1 MHILRQITI
10 KSRLSLIISALVIGL
25 AILSI
30 VSLYNV
36 YQTLYS
42 QQQEKVQ
49 QEVEAA
55 ISLVDHFHKLQLSG
69 ELTEQQAQKQ
79 AQSLLMAFRY
89 GNNNYVWINDLR
101 PNMIM
106 HPFKPQ
112 LNGKPIGHVKDPDG
126 TPLFINMVN
135 VIKTSGEG
143 FVPYKWPK
151 PGAENPV
158 DKISFVKLFSP
169 WNWIIGSGAYI
180 DNIDEIFAKQR
191 DIVLLIS
198 FILAASIGIIVYVIG
213 KSILVP
219 ARAASNLMKNI
230 AQGDGDLTKQLDHKG
245 KDEISGLS
253 HYFNL
258 FTEKMRLSL
267 LEITQSSQQVM
278 QNAELL
284 SQTSK
289 SNNDFVQIQSDN
301 TTQVA
306 TAMEQMT
313 ANIKEVSSNAEAA
326 EQAAEQARENTSS
339 SKKVVSTTISQIN
352 GLSKDIDQVSD
363 VITHLAEE
371 SQNIGAV
378 LDVIRS
384 IAEQTNLLAL
394 NAAIEAARA
403 GEQGRGFA
411 VVADEVRT
419 LASRTG
425 QSTDEIQLMIQKL
438 QAGANQAVSAV
449 RISQETS
456 IATVEGA
463 TKADASLN
471 EIDRLM
477 DTILDMN
484 SQIARAT
491 EQQSYAADEV
501 NLRINELADMT
512 NESVEMTENLA
523 SASIELKKNSDEV
536 SKIIHHFKLQ

>member
-1 MHILRQITI
+1 MQLLRRFTI

-25 AILSI
+25 TILSS

-36 YQTLYS
+36 YQTLYT

-55 ISLVDHFHKLQLSG
+55 TSIVEHFHKMQVSG
-69 ELTEQQAQKQ
+69 ELTEQQAKAQ
-79 AQSLLMAFRY
+79 AISTLKDFRY
-89 GNNNYVWINDLR
+89 DNNNYVWINDLQ

-112 LNGKPIGHVKDPDG
+112 LNGKPIGQVKDPNG
-126 TPLFINMVN
+126 TFLFMDMIAVVRAN
-135 VIKTSGEG
+135 GQG

-151 PGAENPV
+151 PGAEDPV
-158 DKISFVKLFSP
+158 DKVSFVKHFTP
-169 WNWIIGSGAYI
+169 WNWIVGSGVYI
-180 DNIDEIFAKQR
+180 DNIDTIYAKQR
-191 DIVLLIS
+191 NILLLIS
-198 FILAASIGIIVYVIG
+198 LLVLTVLALIVYVIG
-213 KSILVP
+213 QSILVP
-219 ARAASNLMKNI
+219 ARAASSLMKNI
-230 AQGDGDLTKQLDHKG
+230 AQGDGDLTKQLDNKG
-245 KDEISGLS
+245 NDEISGLS

-267 LEITQSSQQVM
+267 LEISSSSSQVM
-278 QNAELL
+278 NSAELL
-284 SQTSK
+284 AETSAN
-289 SNNDFVQIQSDN
+289 NNDFVQMQSDN

-306 TAMEQMT
+306 AAMEQMT
-313 ANIKEVSSNAEAA
+313 ANIREVSSNAEAA

-339 SKKVVSTTISQIN
+339 SKKIVSTTISQIT
-352 GLSKDIDQVSD
+352 GLSEDIDKVSD

-378 LDVIRS
+378 LDVIRG

-425 QSTDEIQLMIQKL
+425 QSTDEIQQMIQKL
-438 QAGANQAVSAV
+438 QTGANQAVSAV
-449 RISQETS
+449 KVSQETS
-456 IATVEGA
+456 STTVAGA
-463 TKADASLN
+463 EKADASLN

-477 DTILDMN
+477 DTIVDMN
-484 SQIARAT
+484 AQIARAT
-491 EQQSYAADEV
+491 EQQSSAADEV
-501 NLRINELADMT
+501 NLRINDLSGMT
-512 NESVEMTENLA
+512 HESISSTEKLA
-523 SASIELKKNSDEV
+523 SASIELKKSSDDV
-536 SKIIHHFKLQ
+536 SDIVSHFKLQ

>member
-1 MHILRQITI
+1 MHLLRKLTI

-25 AILSI
+25 AILSS

-42 QQQEKVQ
+42 QQQEKVK
-49 QEVEAA
+49 QEVESATS
-55 ISLVDHFHKLQLSG
+55 IVQHFHALQLSG
-69 ELTEQQAQKQ
+69 ELTEQQAQEN
-79 AQSLLMAFRY
+79 ATSLLAKFRY
-89 GNNNYVWINDLR
+89 GNNNYVWINDLQ
-101 PNMIM
+101 PMMIM

-112 LNGKPIGHVKDPDG
+112 LNGKPVGQVKDPDG
-126 TPLFINMVN
+126 TLLFIDMVN
-135 VIKTSGEG
+135 IVKAQGQG

-151 PGAENPV
+151 PGADEPV
-158 DKISFVKLFSP
+158 DKISFVKLFTP
-169 WNWIIGSGAYI
+169 WGWVIGSGVYI
-180 DNIDEIFAKQR
+180 DNIDNIYASQR
-191 DIVLLIS
+191 NVVLIIS
-198 FILAASIGIIVYVIG
+198 FFLATIIGLIVYVIG

-219 ARAASNLMKNI
+219 ARAASELMKNI
-230 AQGDGDLTKQLDHKG
+230 AQGDGDLTKQLDNKG
-245 KDEISGLS
+245 RDEISGLS

-267 LEITQSSQQVM
+267 LEITSSSEQVM
-278 QNAELL
+278 QSAELL
-284 SQTSK
+284 AQTSQ

-306 TAMEQMT
+306 AAMEQMT
-313 ANIKEVSSNAEAA
+313 ANIKEVSNNAEAA
-326 EQAAEQARENTSS
+326 EQAAEQARENTTLGKEIVSS
-339 SKKVVSTTISQIN
+339 TITQITE
-352 GLSKDIDQVSD
+352 LSEDIDKVSD

-378 LDVIRS
+378 LDVIRG

-425 QSTDEIQLMIQKL
+425 QSTDEIQQMIQKL
-438 QAGANQAVSAV
+438 QTGANQAVLAV
-449 RISQETS
+449 QTSQKTS
-456 IATVEGA
+456 KSTVEGA
-463 TKADASLN
+463 EKADASLS

-477 DTILDMN
+477 DIILDMN

-491 EQQSYAADEV
+491 EQQASAADEV
-501 NLRINELADMT
+501 NLRVNDLAGMT
-512 NESVEMTENLA
+512 SESVATTEKLA
-523 SASIELKKNSDEV
+523 SASTLLKSSSDEV
-536 SKIIHHFKLQ
+536 AKIVGQFKLQ

>member
-1 MHILRQITI
+1 MHLLRKLTI

-25 AILSI
+25 AILSS

-42 QQQEKVQ
+42 QQQEKVK
-49 QEVEAA
+49 QEVESATS
-55 ISLVDHFHKLQLSG
+55 IVQHFHALQLSG
-69 ELTEQQAQKQ
+69 ELTEQQAQEN
-79 AQSLLMAFRY
+79 ATSLLAKFRY
-89 GNNNYVWINDLR
+89 GNNNYVWINDLQ
-101 PNMIM
+101 PMMIM

-112 LNGKPIGHVKDPDG
+112 LNGKPVGQVKDPDG
-126 TPLFINMVN
+126 TLLFIDMVN
-135 VIKTSGEG
+135 IVKAQGQG

-151 PGAENPV
+151 PGADEPV
-158 DKISFVKLFSP
+158 DKISFVKLFTP
-169 WNWIIGSGAYI
+169 WGWVIGSGVYI
-180 DNIDEIFAKQR
+180 DNIDNIYASQR
-191 DIVLLIS
+191 NVVLIIS
-198 FILAASIGIIVYVIG
+198 FFLATIIGLIVYVIG

-219 ARAASNLMKNI
+219 ARAASELMKNI
-230 AQGDGDLTKQLDHKG
+230 AQGDGDLTKQLDNKG
-245 KDEISGLS
+245 RDEISGLS

-267 LEITQSSQQVM
+267 LEITSSSEQVM
-278 QNAELL
+278 QSAELL
-284 SQTSK
+284 AQTSQ

-306 TAMEQMT
+306 AAMEQMT
-313 ANIKEVSSNAEAA
+313 ANIKEVSNNAEAA
-326 EQAAEQARENTSS
+326 EQAAEQARENTTLGKEIVSS
-339 SKKVVSTTISQIN
+339 TITQITE
-352 GLSKDIDQVSD
+352 LSEDIDKVSD

-378 LDVIRS
+378 LDVIRG

-425 QSTDEIQLMIQKL
+425 QSTDEIQQMIQKL
-438 QAGANQAVSAV
+438 QTGANQAVLAV
-449 RISQETS
+449 QTSQKTS
-456 IATVEGA
+456 KSTVEGA
-463 TKADASLN
+463 EKADASLS

-491 EQQSYAADEV
+491 EQQASAADEV
-501 NLRINELADMT
+501 NLRVNDLAGMT
-512 NESVEMTENLA
+512 SESVATTEKLA
-523 SASIELKKNSDEV
+523 SASTLLKSSSDEV
-536 SKIIHHFKLQ
+536 AKIVGQFKLQ

>member
-1 MHILRQITI
+1 MHLLRKLTI

-25 AILSI
+25 AILSS

-42 QQQEKVQ
+42 QQQEKVK
-49 QEVEAA
+49 QEVESATS
-55 ISLVDHFHKLQLSG
+55 IVQHFHALQLSG
-69 ELTEQQAQKQ
+69 ELTEQQAQEN
-79 AQSLLMAFRY
+79 ATSLLAKFRY
-89 GNNNYVWINDLR
+89 GNNNYVWINDLQ
-101 PNMIM
+101 PMMIM

-112 LNGKPIGHVKDPDG
+112 LNGKPVGQVKDPDG
-126 TPLFINMVN
+126 TLLFIDMVN
-135 VIKTSGEG
+135 IVKAQGQG

-151 PGAENPV
+151 PGADEPV
-158 DKISFVKLFSP
+158 DKISFVKLFTP
-169 WNWIIGSGAYI
+169 WGWVIGSGVYI
-180 DNIDEIFAKQR
+180 DNIDKIYASQR
-191 DIVLLIS
+191 NVVLIIS
-198 FILAASIGIIVYVIG
+198 FFLATIIGLIVYVIG

-219 ARAASNLMKNI
+219 ARAASELMKNI
-230 AQGDGDLTKQLDHKG
+230 AQGDGDLTKQLDNKG
-245 KDEISGLS
+245 RDEISGLS

-267 LEITQSSQQVM
+267 LEITSSSEQVM
-278 QNAELL
+278 QSAELL
-284 SQTSK
+284 AQTSQ

-306 TAMEQMT
+306 AAMEQMT
-313 ANIKEVSSNAEAA
+313 ANIKEVSNNAEAA
-326 EQAAEQARENTSS
+326 EQAAEQARENTTLGKEIVSS
-339 SKKVVSTTISQIN
+339 TITQITE
-352 GLSKDIDQVSD
+352 LSEDIDKVSD

-378 LDVIRS
+378 LDVIRG

-425 QSTDEIQLMIQKL
+425 QSTDEIQQMIQKL
-438 QAGANQAVSAV
+438 QTGANQAVLAV
-449 RISQETS
+449 QTSQKTS
-456 IATVEGA
+456 KSTVEGA
-463 TKADASLN
+463 EKADASLS

-477 DTILDMN
+477 DIILDMN

-491 EQQSYAADEV
+491 EQQASAADEV
-501 NLRINELADMT
+501 NLRVNDLAGMT
-512 NESVEMTENLA
+512 SESVATTEKLA
-523 SASIELKKNSDEV
+523 SASTLLKSSSDEV
-536 SKIIHHFKLQ
+536 AKIVGQFKLQ

>member
-1 MHILRQITI
+1 
-10 KSRLSLIISALVIGL
+10 
-25 AILSI
+25 
-30 VSLYNV
+30 
-36 YQTLYS
+36 
-42 QQQEKVQ
+42 
-49 QEVEAA
+49 
-55 ISLVDHFHKLQLSG
+55 
-69 ELTEQQAQKQ
+69 
-79 AQSLLMAFRY
+79 
-89 GNNNYVWINDLR
+89 
-101 PNMIM
+101 
-106 HPFKPQ
+106 
-112 LNGKPIGHVKDPDG
+112 
-126 TPLFINMVN
+126 
-135 VIKTSGEG
+135 
-143 FVPYKWPK
+143 
-151 PGAENPV
+151 
-158 DKISFVKLFSP
+158 
-169 WNWIIGSGAYI
+169 
-180 DNIDEIFAKQR
+180 
-191 DIVLLIS
+191 
-198 FILAASIGIIVYVIG
+198 
-213 KSILVP
+213 
-219 ARAASNLMKNI
+219 
-230 AQGDGDLTKQLDHKG
+230 
-245 KDEISGLS
+245 
-253 HYFNL
+253 
-258 FTEKMRLSL
+258 
-267 LEITQSSQQVM
+267 
-278 QNAELL
+278 
-284 SQTSK
+284 
-289 SNNDFVQIQSDN
+289 
-301 TTQVA
+301 
-306 TAMEQMT
+306 MEQMT

-339 SKKVVSTTISQIN
+339 SRKVVSTTISQIN

-463 TKADASLN
+463 TKADASLT

-491 EQQSYAADEV
+491 EQQSCAADEV
-501 NLRINELADMT
+501 NLRINELAGMT
-512 NESVEMTENLA
+512 NESVEMTEKLA